1 MKYTYDLRK
10 QYGSVLN
17 FIQYERLHW
26 HDTIPSGEP
35 PFASSRD
42 YKILCNDW
50 PYALEPSIVHLVV
63 WVKFELESD
72 ETTDYLTPGG
82 RQQIEDF
89 VNREFCGEGDISRE
103 QIIWFKNGRTLKSVH
118 ALEHFHVLL
127 YQAPTKMIE
136 RLTEGDK
143 PMSTIRAEEEAEEEE
158 AEAEADKICD

>member
-1 MKYTYDLRK
+1 M
-10 QYGSVLN
+10 
-17 FIQYERLHW
+17 
-26 HDTIPSGEP
+26 
-35 PFASSRD
+35 
-42 YKILCNDW
+42 
-50 PYALEPSIVHLVV
+50 V

-72 ETTDYLTPGG
+72 ETTDYLTSGG

-89 VNREFCGEGDISRE
+89 VSRGICGGGDVSRE

-127 YQAPTKMIE
+127 YQAPTEMIE

-143 PMSTIRAEEEAEEEE
+143 PMSTIRAE

>member
-1 MKYTYDLRK
+1 M
-10 QYGSVLN
+10 
-17 FIQYERLHW
+17 
-26 HDTIPSGEP
+26 
-35 PFASSRD
+35 
-42 YKILCNDW
+42 
-50 PYALEPSIVHLVV
+50 V

-82 RQQIEDF
+82 RQHIEDF
-89 VNREFCGEGDISRE
+89 VNREFCGQGDISRE

-143 PMSTIRAEEEAEEEE
+143 PMSTIKLEEEAEEEE
-158 AEAEADKICD
+158 AEAEVEVEGEKICD